1 MNVTLNTNNFNTQYN
16 YRNNSNNLR
25 KAGISYNQPSF
36 QGGVYDIPQKSK
48 LLSPFKRMFDK
59 VTDFISDNY
68 TMKLYTSKPAQW
80 LSNYTEKLSSVVDH
94 MQVAGSVIISGMYVT
109 QTLRNKDLDEDRRK
123 VLGLN
128 QALTF
133 AISTLGSYVLDRNL
147 DNWWEGVTARFAGRR
162 LGDPDLENKIKSI
175 NTNIIKE
182 AETKFGK
189 PWKKLSKKEKPAL
202 TTTLKYVENNIKNT
216 NLESLLRGMGVLK
229 KIVVF
234 GTVYRFLSPVA
245 VTPLAS
251 WIGNKYFAKK
261 PETTEN
267 KAA

>member
-1 MNVTLNTNNFNTQYN
+1 MK
-16 YRNNSNNLR
+16 

-36 QGGVYDIPQKSK
+36 QAGVYDIPQKSK
-48 LLSPFKRMFDK
+48 LLSPIGRLFDK
-59 VTDFISDNY
+59 FTDFLSDNY

-80 LSNYTEKLSSVVDH
+80 LSNHTEKLSSVVDH

-147 DNWWEGVTARFAGRR
+147 DDWWEGVTARFAGKRV
-162 LGDPDLENKIKSI
+162 GDPDLEKKLKAI
-175 NTNIIKE
+175 NDEIIRN

-202 TTTLKYVENNIKNT
+202 TTTLKYVEKNMQNT
-216 NLESLLRGMGVLK
+216 NLESLLKGMGVLK

-261 PETTEN
+261 PENTEN
-267 KAA
+267 KTA

>member
-1 MNVTLNTNNFNTQYN
+1 MNITFNTNNFNSQYN
-16 YRNNSNNLR
+16 YRNNTNNL
-25 KAGISYNQPSF
+25 KKSGISYNQPSF
-36 QGGVYDIPQKSK
+36 TAGVYDIPQKSK
-48 LLSPFKRMFDK
+48 LLAPFKKAFDK
-59 VTDFISDNY
+59 FTDFLSDNY
-68 TMKLYTSKPAQW
+68 TTKLYTSKLANW
-80 LSNYTEKLSSVVDH
+80 LAGHTEKLSSVVDH

-128 QALTF
+128 QAMTF
-133 AISTLGSYVLDRNL
+133 GLSTLGSYVLDRKL
-147 DNWWEGVTARFAGRR
+147 DNWWEGITANFAGKR
-162 LGDPDLENKIKSI
+162 LGDPDLKNKLKAI
-175 NTNIIKE
+175 NENIIKD

-202 TTTLKYVENNIKNT
+202 TTTLKYIEKNIPNEH
-216 NLESLLRGMGVLK
+216 LESLLRGMGVLK

-234 GTVYRFLSPVA
+234 GTVYRFISPVA

-251 WIGNKYFAKK
+251 WVGNKYFAKK
-261 PETTEN
+261 PENTEN